1 MQINKILAEKN
12 IKKLDTI
19 LSSLLDLKEKLIQDS
34 ANESDLDN
42 LKDTLLSGNELV
54 TMIEN
59 SLEEVSYL
67 KPYLK
72 KTDTYSIS
80 IPPKTSQIMGL
91 TENSRSIVYII
102 DEKNNSLLVKKV
114 ESIKDLSNL
123 KVYKV
128 SKSKATKYGITYNLA
143 IPRKILESIIS
154 NPNEQ
159 LRIGV
164 RKNIIEIRS

>member
-1 MQINKILAEKN
+1 MIKN
-12 IKKLDTI
+12 
-19 LSSLLDLKEKLIQDS
+19 
-34 ANESDLDN
+34 
-42 LKDTLLSGNELV
+42 
-54 TMIEN
+54 N
-59 SLEEVSYL
+59 SEDVSYI
-67 KPYLK
+67 KPCLK